1 MIFMQHP
8 SPQFLPEER
17 LNAWLEL
24 REFTSLLMA
33 SSLDPSQLE
42 TKLRRMRDGRLREHQ
57 EFLTRLGSLGI

>member
-42 TKLRRMRDGRLREHQ
+42 TRIRRMRDDRLREHR
-57 EFLTRLGSLGI
+57 EFLTRLGNLKI